1 MSELRALMAA
11 ARGLRRTN
19 APFVTATLVSVKGSS
34 YRRPGARL
42 LIAEDRWI
50 CGSVSG
56 GCLERDLVRRAWW
69 RTADGQPALVSYDST
84 NDGDDDLGWG
94 IGLGCNG
101 VVELLL
107 ERAGAGAAVDALDFI
122 DGCLADEQPGALVTL
137 FRSPRGDGA
146 PAELALGA
154 CLAARADRPLLSR
167 LASLA
172 PAVHES
178 LAREARAA
186 LAMPGARPSTVAL
199 AGGGEALVER
209 VEPPPHLFV
218 MGARPDA
225 VPVVRAARAVGW
237 RVTVWA
243 GPSSAEARRQ
253 LASASRIAAGPARDL
268 AADVAAAH
276 RPVAVVMTH
285 DVDRDREALAML
297 LASPCPYVGV
307 LGPRARTDRLLAAL
321 GAPSRPGTPLA
332 QRLHAPIGLALGAET
347 PDEVALAIV
356 AEIQAVVA
364 GEVVGHL
371 RDRPGRIHAAAA
383 VEQHREAAE

>member
-11 ARGLRRTN
+11 ARELRRTN

-122 DGCLADEQPGALVTL
+122 GGCLADEQPGALVTL
-137 FRSPRGDGA
+137 FRTPRGDEA
-146 PAELALGA
+146 QAELALGA
-154 CLAARADRPLLSR
+154 CLAARADRPLRSR

-172 PAVHES
+172 PALHES
-178 LAREARAA
+178 LARKARAV
-186 LAMPGARPSTVAL
+186 LATPGARPSTIAL

-253 LASASRIAAGPARDL
+253 LVEADRIAAGPARDL
-268 AADVAAAH
+268 ADDVAAAH
-276 RPVAVVMTH
+276 RPVAVIMTH

-321 GAPSRPGTPLA
+321 GAPARPGTPLA
-332 QRLHAPIGLALGAET
+332 QRLHAPVGLALGAET

-383 VEQHREAAE
+383 VEQHCEAAE

>member
-11 ARGLRRTN
+11 ARALRRTS

-56 GCLERDLVRRAWW
+56 GCLERDLARRAWW

-107 ERAGAGAAVDALDFI
+107 ERAGARGAVDALDFI
-122 DGCLADEQPGALVTL
+122 GGCLADERPGALVTL

-146 PAELALGA
+146 LAEIALGA
-154 CLAARADRPLLSR
+154 CLAARADRPMLSR

-172 PAVHES
+172 PALHES
-178 LAREARAA
+178 LAREARTA
-186 LAMPGARPSTVAL
+186 LATPGARPSMVAL

-243 GPSSAEARRQ
+243 GPSSGEARRQ
-253 LASASRIAAGPARDL
+253 LAEADRIAAGPARDL

-285 DVDRDREALAML
+285 DVDRDREALATL

-321 GAPSRPGTPLA
+321 GLPSRPGTPLA
-332 QRLHAPIGLALGAET
+332 RRLHAPIGLALGAET

-371 RDRPGRIHAAAA
+371 RDRPGRIHAAPAG
-383 VEQHREAAE
+383 EQHREAAE